1 MKEIKFFV
9 ARLQIHI
16 KSQQRIL
23 FDFNDDITS
32 FQLQN
37 NEKFRQT
44 ILIEFF
50 KMNQRV
56 KNAKNANLSLSYEH
70 LNINKNF
77 KDYIY
82 QNILK
87 HFV

>member
-9 ARLQIHI
+9 VRLQIHM
-16 KSQQRIL
+16 KNQQRIL

-37 NEKFRQT
+37 NEKLRQT

-56 KNAKNANLSLSYEH
+56 KNAENANLSFSYEY
-70 LNINKNF
+70 LNINKDF
-77 KDYIY
+77 KNYIY
-82 QNILK
+82 QNIFK